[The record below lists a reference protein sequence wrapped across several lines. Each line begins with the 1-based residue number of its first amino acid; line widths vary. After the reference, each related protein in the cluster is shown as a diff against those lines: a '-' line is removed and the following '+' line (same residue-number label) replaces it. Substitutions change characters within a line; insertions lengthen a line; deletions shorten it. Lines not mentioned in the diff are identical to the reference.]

1 MPLVNLDEPFLLLG
15 ARFGGPPLFAVPESP
30 RDLARRIVE
39 LSKADAGHVIIA
51 TAITDQMLGA

>member
-39 LSKADAGHVIIA
+39 LSKADARV
-51 TAITDQMLGA
+51 TSL